1 MRDTVVTLSLS
12 IAFEEFTHLEEKH
25 NEDSLSKLSL
35 LARKETDAQGSYG
48 GNGHQEM
55 LIEHIA
61 MSNTLGSLAQ
71 GVMTYQQIGN
81 KINQEQLPGGKRA
94 CLLDE
99 VSSYKQ

>member
-1 MRDTVVTLSLS
+1 MTLSLS
-12 IAFEEFTHLEEKH
+12 IAFKEFTHLEEKH
-25 NEDSLSKLSL
+25 DENSLSKLSL

-55 LIEHIA
+55 FIEHIA

-71 GVMTYQQIGN
+71 GVVTYQQIGN
-81 KINQEQLPGGKRA
+81 KINQEQLPGRKSA

>member
-1 MRDTVVTLSLS
+1 MTLSLS
-12 IAFEEFTHLEEKH
+12 IAFEELTHLEEKH
-25 NEDSLSKLSL
+25 NENSLSKLSL
-35 LARKETDAQGSYG
+35 LARKETDAQSSYG

-55 LIEHIA
+55 LIEHIG

-81 KINQEQLPGGKRA
+81 KIYQEQLPGGKRA

>member
-1 MRDTVVTLSLS
+1 MGY
-12 IAFEEFTHLEEKH
+12 A
-25 NEDSLSKLSL
+25 
-35 LARKETDAQGSYG
+35 
-48 GNGHQEM
+48 
-55 LIEHIA
+55 
-61 MSNTLGSLAQ
+61 LGCLAQ